1 MVRIA
6 VMESSDVTRPALEG
20 AQPDRKGRGTGQRF
34 GLCFSGASPCGFARL
49 LEHPPADGS
58 QEDQEFLQLLHDIEL
73 FHPTALSAPPDTNF
87 AKLGRDAQ
95 ALMARA
101 NDFQAKRE
109 AREKQEKWMTFP
121 EDGEGIGPT
130 TGV

>member
-1 MVRIA
+1 MIKDQ
-6 VMESSDVTRPALEG
+6 ESFEAAL
-20 AQPDRKGRGTGQRF
+20 QRV
-34 GLCFSGASPCGFARL
+34 ADL

-58 QEDQEFLQLLHDIEL
+58 QEDQEFLQLRHDIEL

>member
-1 MVRIA
+1 MIKDQ
-6 VMESSDVTRPALEG
+6 ESFEAAL
-20 AQPDRKGRGTGQRF
+20 QRV
-34 GLCFSGASPCGFARL
+34 ADL
-49 LEHPPADGS
+49 LEHPPAQGT
-58 QEDQEFLQLLHDIEL
+58 QEDQEFFQLLHDIEL

-95 ALMARA
+95 ALMSRA

-109 AREKQEKWMTFP
+109 EREKREKWMTFP